1 PGEAVAA
8 VAATS
13 RYIAEDAC
21 ALIDVDYEVLP
32 AIVDPIAAM
41 DAESPLVHDT
51 LESNLVFTRS
61 IDFGEVEADF
71 AKADHVGRGRA
82 RWPRVGPQPTET
94 AGPVASWDPF
104 AQPMTLWSNSNFY
117 NFLPWVFAGM
127 LKVGTNRLRIVPCAV
142 GGSFGSKHLITKV
155 VGIAGALTKAS
166 GRPVKFM
173 EDRVDNLSANDNV
186 GPDPIYD
193 APPAMTAR
201 REFPCLTHGT

>member
-1 PGEAVAA
+1 
-8 VAATS
+8 
-13 RYIAEDAC
+13 
-21 ALIDVDYEVLP
+21 VDYEVLP

-41 DAESPLVHDT
+41 DASSPLVHDT
-51 LESNLVFTRS
+51 LESNVVFTRS

-71 AKADHVGRGRA
+71 AKADHIVRGTA
-82 RWPRVGPQPTET
+82 RWHRMGAQPMET
-94 AGPVASWDPF
+94 AGTVASWTPCG
-104 AQPMTLWSNSNFY
+104 QTMTLGSNTTFY
-117 NFLPWVFAGM
+117 SFLPWVFAGM

-155 VGIAGALTKAS
+155 VGIAGALTRAT

-173 EDRVDNLSANDNV
+173 EDRVDNLAANDNV